1 MSNHKLLMDE
11 NIEARNDQINDQID
25 FEIAEEVK
33 NCVMI
38 FQS

>member
-11 NIEARNDQINDQID
+11 NIEARNDQINDQI
-25 FEIAEEVK
+25 EIAEEVK
-33 NCVMI
+33 NCVVI